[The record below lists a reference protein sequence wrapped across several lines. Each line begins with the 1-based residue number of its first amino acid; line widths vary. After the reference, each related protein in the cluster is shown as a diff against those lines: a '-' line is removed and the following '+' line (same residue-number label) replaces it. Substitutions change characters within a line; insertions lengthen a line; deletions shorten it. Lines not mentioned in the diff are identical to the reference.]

1 MTQPK
6 QITSKIKNKE
16 LINSRRQELVNAAV
30 ELFVKKGFHK
40 TTVREIANDFGMSM
54 GSLYDYIRT
63 KEDILFLVCDHISKS
78 VSEKL
83 EISSDPQKDAAIN
96 LKNAICDYFT
106 VMDEIQDYM
115 LLLYQETK
123 SLKRKDRD
131 YITSA
136 EKELTAM
143 FEKIIVQG
151 IKQKA
156 FKINRNSA
164 TIVSHNIMVQ
174 GQMWAFRRWVLQKNF
189 SLKNYI
195 KLQTDLTLN
204 ALTG

>member
-96 LKNAICDYFT
+96 LKNAIRDYFT

-143 FEKIIVQG
+143 FEKIIMQG
-151 IKQKA
+151 IKQKV
-156 FKINRNSA
+156 FNLNRNSA
-164 TIVSHNIMVQ
+164 KIVSHNIMVQ

-195 KLQTDLTLN
+195 KLQTELTLN